1 MAVSTKASSI
11 EKVIPLTAHEKVTM
25 LRAYECSCYQ
35 ITSFMLRDEKLAVH
49 AAKQIL
55 LKLYTHE
62 EWFYM
67 DEAARMAEVRHA
79 ALNYSLECR
88 KKALVNALRNT

>member
-1 MAVSTKASSI
+1 MAASSRPSRLHA
-11 EKVIPLTAHEKVTM
+11 EIPLTAHEKVTI

-35 ITSFMLRDEKLAVH
+35 ITWFMLRDEKQAVH
-49 AAKQIL
+49 AAKHIL

-67 DEAARMAEVRHA
+67 GDAARQAEVRHA
-79 ALNYSLECR
+79 ALSYSLEYR
-88 KKALVNALRNT
+88 KKAIVNTLPKT